1 MLKSKQLLFK
11 ARVAVLIAAFAAVGT
26 MASVLLLSACG
37 RGVSSTAS
45 SHTKGAE
52 NVSQTEPA
60 VELSPSQLSAIKIQP
75 VESYV
80 FSIEKK
86 GIGSID
92 FDNKLYFDNTLSI
105 QVFPPREGKI
115 VSTLA
120 ELGDEVQKGDP
131 LYSIAT
137 AKEPALT
144 VRSPVTGQI
153 TSVNAVS
160 GLLVQPGKA
169 PAPYAVADV
178 SVKWMTANVPETDST
193 AFHIGQAVNVTVM
206 AYPGRTFE
214 GKIVKIYPT
223 IDANTHRVMIRSEV
237 ADPKNE
243 LRSGMLAEFITR
255 LQDEKES
262 TALSADGVVREADG
276 TMTAWVTSDRHRFV
290 QRMIKV
296 GLREE
301 NRVQILEGLERGEL
315 AVSEGAVFLSN
326 MLNAPPSD

>member
-1 MLKSKQLLFK
+1 MLNSKQRSFK
-11 ARVAVLIAAFAAVGT
+11 ARVVLGIPSFAAVA
-26 MASVLLLSACG
+26 MAASVLLSACG
-37 RGVSSTAS
+37 RAAS
-45 SHTKGAE
+45 SSASHDSGAAR
-52 NVSQTEPA
+52 NVSQTEQA
-60 VELSPSQLSAIKIQP
+60 VELSPGQLSTIKVQP
-75 VESYV
+75 VETHL
-80 FSIEKK
+80 FSTEKK

-115 VSTLA
+115 IKTLA

-131 LYSIAT
+131 LYTIA
-137 AKEPALT
+137 AANDRALT

-160 GLLVQPGKA
+160 GLLVQPGRA

-178 SVKWMTANVPETDST
+178 SIKWMTANVPESDST
-193 AFHIGQAVNVTVM
+193 AFGVGQTVKVTVM
-206 AYPGRTFE
+206 AYPGRVFD
-214 GKIVKIYPT
+214 GKIIKIYPT
-223 IDANTHRVMIRSEV
+223 VDANTHRVMIRSEV

-243 LRSGMLAEFITR
+243 LRSGMLAEFVAR

-262 TALSADGVVREADG
+262 SALPADGVVREADG

-290 QRMIKV
+290 QRTIKT

-301 NRVQILEGLERGEL
+301 NRVQILAGLQRGEL

>member
-1 MLKSKQLLFK
+1 MLNSKQRSFK
-11 ARVAVLIAAFAAVGT
+11 ARVVLVIAAVAMA
-26 MASVLLLSACG
+26 ASVLLSACG
-37 RGVSSTAS
+37 RVAS
-45 SHTKGAE
+45 SSASHDLGAAR
-52 NVSQTEPA
+52 NVSQTEQA
-60 VELSPSQLSAIKIQP
+60 VDLSPSQLSAIKVQP
-75 VESYV
+75 VETHL
-80 FSIEKK
+80 FSTEKK

-115 VSTLA
+115 IKTLA

-131 LYSIAT
+131 LYTIA
-137 AKEPALT
+137 AANDRALT

-160 GLLVQPGKA
+160 GLLVQPGRA

-178 SVKWMTANVPETDST
+178 SIKWMTANVPESDST
-193 AFHIGQAVNVTVM
+193 AFEVGQTVKVTVM
-206 AYPGRTFE
+206 AYPGRVFD
-214 GKIVKIYPT
+214 GKIIKIYPT
-223 IDANTHRVMIRSEV
+223 VDANTHRVMIRSEV

-243 LRSGMLAEFITR
+243 LRSGMLAEFVAR

-262 TALSADGVVREADG
+262 SALPADGVVREADG

-290 QRMIKV
+290 QRTIKT

-301 NRVQILEGLERGEL
+301 NRVQILAGLQRGEL
-315 AVSEGAVFLSN
+315 AVREGAVFLSN